1 METILANRKGYLFG
15 EIVGED
21 HPTYTFTRAADKAI
35 FWPTRLA
42 AEQRLDWLNRGVTIE
57 SSLRGRYT
65 ITDFQVE
72 EATPDRFVIFANAP
86 FIDFEPVA
94 PTEAVA

>member
-1 METILANRKGYLFG
+1 
-15 EIVGED
+15 
-21 HPTYTFTRAADKAI
+21 
-35 FWPTRLA
+35 
-42 AEQRLDWLNRGVTIE
+42 
-57 SSLRGRYT
+57 
-65 ITDFQVE
+65 VE